1 MRLSISN
8 IAWDPQDDEA
18 MAKLLKSLG
27 IANIDIAPGKYF
39 KNFQQ
44 TTTAEILLVKKWW
57 NDRGIDIV
65 GMQALLFGTEGLN
78 LFSSTAHKMREH
90 LQEVMRIAGELGA
103 TQLVFGSPK
112 NRDRSG
118 LTDLETQ
125 KKADDFFSQL
135 ADYAKDK
142 GVVLNLETNP
152 TAYQC
157 NFMTSMDETAA
168 VVRRINHPSLRLQL
182 DTGAMLMNQ
191 ESEMLILKHA
201 PIIGHIHLSEPH
213 LKPLGSM
220 NSDHAKLAQ
229 QFSVFAKEK
238 IATIEMVKPTEI
250 LEPLKQIEKSL
261 RWALENYGQKGH

>member
-18 MAKLLKSLG
+18 IAKLLQSLG

-39 KNFQQ
+39 KNFQT
-44 TTTAEILLVKKWW
+44 TTTAEILQVKKWW
-57 NDRGIDIV
+57 KDRGIDIV

-78 LFSSTAHKMREH
+78 LFSSTADKMREH

-103 TQLVFGSPK
+103 TKLVFGSPK

-118 LTDLETQ
+118 LTDIETQ
-125 KKADDFFSQL
+125 QKADDFFSRL
-135 ADYAKDK
+135 GGYAKSK
-142 GVVLNLETNP
+142 GVVFCLETNP

-157 NFMTSMDETAA
+157 NFMTTMNETAE
-168 VVRRINHPSLRLQL
+168 VVNRINHPNIRLQL
-182 DTGAMLMNQ
+182 DTGALLMNQ
-191 ESEMLILKHA
+191 ESEMLIPKYA
-201 PIIGHIHLSEPH
+201 SIIGHIHLSEPQ

-220 NSDHAKLAQ
+220 NSDHAKLAD
-229 QFSVFAKEK
+229 QFKVFAKEK
-238 IATIEMVKPTEI
+238 IATIEMVKPTET

-261 RWALENYGQKGH
+261 RWALENYGQKGY